1 MEENK
6 KVNGL
11 GFGTAPV
18 FLAAISTILGA
29 ILFLRFGYT
38 VGNVGL
44 WGSLLIIFLGHAITI
59 PTGLAIAEIATNLK
73 VKGGGEYF
81 IISRSF
87 GLSIGGAIGVV
98 LAVSQIISIAFYMI
112 AFAEAFTPLFPYLES
127 KLGFQID
134 VRMISFPATLLL
146 IVFMLTKGAELGV
159 KILWVV
165 AIILA
170 VSLIM
175 FFLGGNDLSTGSDI
189 NLFNK
194 IENGDGFFIV
204 FAIVFPGFTG
214 MTAGVGLSGDLKN
227 PGKSIPLG
235 TLVATLSGM
244 VIYILVAIKLYLNAS
259 PEELAND
266 QLIMSKIAI
275 WGPIIPIGLGAAS
288 LSSAIGSI
296 LIAPRTLQALAK
308 DEIFPINSVNN
319 FIASGKGNAN
329 EPVKA
334 LFLASVIAL
343 FFVAIGDINF
353 VAKLISMFFLTTYGA
368 LSAISFLEHFA
379 GNPSYRPTFR
389 SKWYL
394 SLIGS
399 VLSILVMLQMQPLYA
414 ILSFIVLF
422 LIYKGIRK
430 GDKNKQ
436 DLSTMF
442 QNVLF
447 QLTRQLRLRIQKSQD
462 SLSAINWRPS
472 VIAISNH
479 THNRLEIFSLT
490 TWLSDYY
497 GFGSYYSFIH
507 GVLEKKNLEKID
519 FAKKELLNIVQSSNS
534 SVFVNTVISPSFTSA
549 LAQVIQISGLSGLK
563 NNTLLLEFRQN
574 NIEELEDIKIGCK
587 MADIVSFN
595 LMVLRTSGH
604 NFGYKSSLDVWITN
618 KDYNNANL
626 MILLSY
632 IIKGYKDWN
641 NAQIKIYV
649 AFRKED
655 MKDEYNA
662 LTKVIN
668 EGRLPISKQ
677 NIIPLPYKEKLENL
691 IHAKSI
697 NTDFVIIGFDKSH
710 IKNDSEIVFNKFSE
724 IRDVLF
730 VNAKFNNL
738 TIYII
743 ISICSSSVI
752 FSQ

>member
-1 MEENK
+1 MEEK
-6 KVNGL
+6 EKTQGH

-29 ILFLRFGYT
+29 ILFLRFGYA

-44 WGSLLIIFLGHAITI
+44 WGSLLIIFIGHAITI

-112 AFAEAFTPLFPYLES
+112 AFAEAFTPLFPYLEN
-127 KLGFQID
+127 KLGFLID
-134 VRMISFPATLLL
+134 VRMIGLPVTLLL
-146 IVFMLTKGAELGV
+146 ITFMLTKGAELGV
-159 KILWVV
+159 KILWFV
-165 AIILA
+165 AGILA

-175 FFLGGNDLSTGSDI
+175 FFFGGNDLNAGSDI

-194 IENGDGFFIV
+194 IENGDSFFIV

-227 PGKSIPLG
+227 PGKAIPLG

-244 VIYILVAIKLYLNAS
+244 IIYILVAIKLYFNAS
-259 PEELAND
+259 PEDLAND

-308 DEIFPINSVNN
+308 DGIFPTKSINN
-319 FIASGKGNAN
+319 FIASGNGESN

-334 LFLASVIAL
+334 LFIVSVIAL

-399 VLSILVMLQMQPLYA
+399 ILSFLVMLQIQPLYA
-414 ILSFIVLF
+414 ILAFAVLV

-430 GDKNKQ
+430 GDKNRQ

-447 QLTRQLRLRIQKSQD
+447 QLTRQLRLKIQKNQD
-462 SLSAINWRPS
+462 NLSAINWRPS
-472 VIAISNH
+472 VIAISNQ
-479 THNRLEIFSLT
+479 THNRLEIFSLI

-497 GFGSYYSFIH
+497 GFGSYYSYIQ
-507 GVLEKKNLEKID
+507 GMLEKKNVEKINS
-519 FAKKELLNIVQSSNS
+519 AKKELLRIVESSNS

-574 NIEELEDIKIGCK
+574 NKIELEDILIGCE
-587 MADIVSFN
+587 MAEIVSFN
-595 LMVLRTSGH
+595 TMVLRTSGH

-632 IIKGYKDWN
+632 ILKGHEDWKK
-641 NAQIKIYV
+641 AEIKIYV
-649 AFRKED
+649 AFKKED
-655 MKDEYNA
+655 MKEEYTA

-677 NIIPLPYKEKLENL
+677 NIIPLPYKDKLENL
-691 IHAKSI
+691 IHAKST
-697 NTDFVIIGFDKSH
+697 NTDLIVIGFDNDC
-710 IKNDSEIVFNKFSE
+710 IKEETEIIFEKFPK
-724 IRDVLF
+724 IRDILF
-730 VNAKFNNL
+730 VNTNED
-738 TIYII
+738 II
-743 ISICSSSVI
+743 IH
-752 FSQ
+752 

>member
-1 MEENK
+1 MEKIEK
-6 KVNGL
+6 TQGH

-29 ILFLRFGYT
+29 IMFLRFGYA
-38 VGNVGL
+38 VGNVGIL
-44 WGSLLIIFLGHAITI
+44 GSLLIIFLGHAITI

-112 AFAEAFTPLFPYLES
+112 AFAEAFTPLFPYLEA

-134 VRMISFPATLLL
+134 IRMIGLPTTLLL
-146 IVFMLTKGAELGV
+146 IVFILTKGAELGV
-159 KILWVV
+159 KILWFV
-165 AIILA
+165 ASILV

-175 FFLGGNDLSTGSDI
+175 FFLGGNDLNVSSDI
-189 NLFNK
+189 NLFSK
-194 IENGDGFFIV
+194 IENGDSFFIV
-204 FAIVFPGFTG
+204 FAIIFPGFTG

-235 TLVATLSGM
+235 TLVATISGM
-244 VIYILVAIKLYLNAS
+244 IIYILIAIKLFLNAS
-259 PEELAND
+259 PEDLAND
-266 QLIMSKIAI
+266 QFIMSKIAI
-275 WGPIIPIGLGAAS
+275 WGPIIPIGLAAAS

-308 DEIFPINSVNN
+308 DKIFPTKSINN
-319 FIASGKGNAN
+319 FISSGKGKTN
-329 EPVKA
+329 EPVNA
-334 LFLASVIAL
+334 LFIASVIAL
-343 FFVAIGDINF
+343 AFVAIGDINF

-389 SKWYL
+389 SRWYL
-394 SLIGS
+394 SLLGAI
-399 VLSILVMLQMQPLYA
+399 LSILVMLQIQPLYA
-414 ILSFIVLF
+414 ILAFIVLF
-422 LIYKGIRK
+422 VIYKGIKKR
-430 GDKNKQ
+430 DKNKQ

-462 SLSAINWRPS
+462 NLSAINWRPS
-472 VIAISNH
+472 VIAISNQ
-479 THNRLEIFSLT
+479 THNRLEIFNLI

-497 GFGSYYSFIH
+497 GFGSYYSYIP
-507 GVLEKKNLEKID
+507 GMLEKKNIGKINS
-519 FAKKELLNIVQSSNS
+519 AKEELLDIVKSSNS

-574 NIEELEDIKIGCK
+574 DKIELEDILIGCN
-587 MADIVSFN
+587 MADTVSFN
-595 LMVLRTSGH
+595 YLVLRTSGH
-604 NFGYKSSLDVWITN
+604 YFGYKSTLDVWITN

-632 IIKGYKDWN
+632 ILKGHEDWKN
-641 NAQIKIYV
+641 VKIKIYV
-649 AFRKED
+649 AFKKED
-655 MKDEYNA
+655 MKEEYNA

-677 NIIPLPYKEKLENL
+677 NIIPLPYKDKLENL
-691 IHAKSI
+691 IHAKST
-697 NTDFVIIGFDKSH
+697 NTDLVIIGFDNST
-710 IKNDSEIVFNKFSE
+710 IKKDTKIVFEKFPE
-724 IRDVLF
+724 IRDILF
-730 VNAKFNNL
+730 VNTNED
-738 TIYII
+738 II
-743 ISICSSSVI
+743 IH
-752 FSQ
+752 